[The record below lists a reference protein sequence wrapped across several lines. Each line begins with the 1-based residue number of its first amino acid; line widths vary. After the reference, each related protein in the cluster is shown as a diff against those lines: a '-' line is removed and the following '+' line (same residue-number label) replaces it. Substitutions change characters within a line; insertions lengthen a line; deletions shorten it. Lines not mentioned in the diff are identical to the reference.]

1 MLAPWQSWHL
11 FFPVV
16 AMATEFSIGDDQGWT
31 INFNYEAW
39 AKEKVFHVGDKLGNI
54 VQALSYDFMFLLSL
68 PLIEAAKSITV
79 DSHTWSLQLHDGMA

>member
-1 MLAPWQSWHL
+1 
-11 FFPVV
+11 
-16 AMATEFSIGDDQGWT
+16 MATEFSIGDDQGWT

-68 PLIEAAKSITV
+68 SFIPTAKSIMV
-79 DSHTWSLQLHDGMA
+79 NSHTCSLQIHGRTT